1 MTGPDDFIEQQRQ
14 QYAKR
19 NQALCGGLRRI
30 GWNVPDSQGTMFVW
44 AKIPEGYAS
53 SFEFCMRALWR
64 RQVFWSHR
72 EVRLAVQGE
81 GYVRMAL
88 VADLPVIAEI
98 LEVLEQS
105 EIFKA

>member
-1 MTGPDDFIEQQRQ
+1 MQLVEKTGLLVTPGSAFGS
-14 QYAKR
+14 A
-19 NQALCGGLRRI
+19 
-30 GWNVPDSQGTMFVW
+30 
-44 AKIPEGYAS
+44 
-53 SFEFCMRALWR
+53 
-64 RQVFWSHR
+64 
-72 EVRLAVQGE
+72 GE